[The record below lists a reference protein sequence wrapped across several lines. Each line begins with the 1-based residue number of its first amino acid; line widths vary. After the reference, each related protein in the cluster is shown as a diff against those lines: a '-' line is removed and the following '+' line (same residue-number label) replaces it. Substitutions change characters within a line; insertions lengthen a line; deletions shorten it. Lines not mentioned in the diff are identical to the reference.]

1 MITGALQKTF
11 NTTLDGVI
19 PICSC
24 QRLII
29 NLKRHTLISVIGTQ
43 KSCFFSFCLWIP
55 FFFFRF
61 CLFKFFKKF
70 LDPFYLLRKF
80 HFQESNKYESKRNQC
95 IKCILRRFGCL
106 TYLLRVN
113 RKGFNTIEDLT
124 LRNQIKLVVNCIF

>member
-43 KSCFFSFCLWIP
+43 KVFFFFLSLNSFFFFSFLPVQIFEEVFRP
-55 FFFFRF
+55 F
-61 CLFKFFKKF
+61 LFIKEIS
-70 LDPFYLLRKF
+70 LPRK
-80 HFQESNKYESKRNQC
+80 
-95 IKCILRRFGCL
+95 
-106 TYLLRVN
+106 
-113 RKGFNTIEDLT
+113 
-124 LRNQIKLVVNCIF
+124 

>member
-43 KSCFFSFCLWIP
+43 KV
-55 FFFFRF
+55 FFFFLSLNSFFFFSLLPVQIFEEVFRPF
-61 CLFKFFKKF
+61 LFIKEIS
-70 LDPFYLLRKF
+70 LPRK
-80 HFQESNKYESKRNQC
+80 
-95 IKCILRRFGCL
+95 
-106 TYLLRVN
+106 
-113 RKGFNTIEDLT
+113 
-124 LRNQIKLVVNCIF
+124 